1 MKFSDLK
8 FKERA
13 CAKEHRECIQAL
25 ADFGPYQLSVVKHC
39 GSYGGRKGLYEI
51 GVFDKLAGMVCLPG
65 ITLAE
70 DTVKGYLTEEDVSA
84 IMKKMETLT
93 TNEGVQIA
101 I

>member
-1 MKFSDLK
+1 MISYTKEFNDIKFTPLLDGV
-8 FKERA
+8 
-13 CAKEHRECIQAL
+13 QAL
-25 ADFGPYQLSVVKHC
+25 IDYGAYELSVVRHSS
-39 GSYGGRKGLYEI
+39 SYGSDKGLYEI
-51 GVFDKLAGMVCLPG
+51 GVFDKLAGMVSLPG

-70 DTVKGYLTEEDVSA
+70 DTIKGYLTEEDVSA